1 MTVIR
6 PPITGDAV
14 LDSWTNQI
22 TQALNSGAIASFA
35 GGTAQV
41 GGTGTDGASGFN
53 TATIYLYARTTTDVA
68 PSAMNEETTYTY
80 STGVLVNGAS
90 HDGTSNGLGPN
101 DVWFRSVPSGSGGY
115 LWVTTVHVADLA
127 ATEVIASGSWSA
139 VTKLAEKGDQGK
151 FAVEIYKRV
160 SSAPSAPTDVTW
172 TYSTGALTG
181 TNSAAWA
188 LSVPS
193 GSDQVWISSVIFDP
207 STVATTIT
215 TWTTP
220 YQGGTTGA
228 AGAAG
233 TNNATVAIYQK
244 NTSASVA
251 PSNPSGTFTYTFSTA
266 VLSGGTLNSW
276 SQTLPDLAKGEYL
289 WMKHATASSTTAT
302 DTIPTSEFSAAAIT
316 GAAGIDGSSVAVV
329 ELFKVSASNSSAPA
343 DPTGTFTYTFATNIL
358 SGGTLDGWAQ
368 NRPTVPAGQYLWAIQ
383 ASAVANATTDSIP
396 ASEFSGAV
404 VVSGTGS
411 AGLDSKA
418 VKLTSSKYA
427 IVYDENGLN
436 PSPSSITLT
445 ATAANVTNGFFKFT
459 GEEMTDETSFS
470 DGTGALEDTQSVT
483 VPASFADWTNPSF
496 FRVGVSEADQN
507 ELAFDRITIPAVQ
520 QGSDAYTVILTN
532 DSHTLPASSAGVVSS
547 YTGSGTTITVYKG
560 ATQLVGIASGTP
572 NASQFSV
579 AVSNNSNITE
589 GSKSAASNNIIVADH
604 SGMSNSVDTVKID
617 YTITVRP
624 VSTNIDFLKSQS
636 LSKSKIGAAGAD
648 STVAGPPGGTGGTGP
663 TGPRQTT
670 GLVYRTVT
678 DSSIPTSPT
687 NANSEYSF
695 TYNKFSTNGTN
706 VTLPTGWSQNPP
718 EIDTNDNDPYYQ
730 CTFTATEATNGGTV
744 TETFGGAVKV
754 ITFDGIVK
762 FTNSGN
768 TLSST
773 VGGTTTLL
781 VPPKIFRQP
790 GIPTAVSVGDLWI
803 DTDND
808 NKLYASSIVGA
819 SAIVTT
825 GDGWYLSQD
834 ATAAGA
840 LGTAANTLALTKA
853 RVFRD
858 PYVSGVSGSIPTSIS
873 IGDVWINTG
882 TNQGNKMYIAAAAGS
897 NQIVANE
904 WVLSQDSESA
914 SAAATAANDVA
925 VSKAKVFRQDGEPDS
940 SSGRLAGDIW
950 IDTNSVV
957 PSGSSNPGTNTY
969 EMHIYDATTSAW
981 IREDFAKL
989 INSRTTTIDG
999 GKITAASI
1007 SSAHIDADKID
1018 ASKLTLNSELTIENN
1033 AGIKSGKSSAS
1044 DPSIGVF
1051 LGTDNSGN
1059 FAFVTSSGTAASSS
1073 AVTISS
1079 AQTILKNPVIQ
1090 TGTAQPN
1097 AAVTRTTTSG
1107 SSPDVITNLPSYE
1120 DAGSSTN
1127 PWQKLTVSAVGG
1139 GGSGAR
1145 GDSGG
1150 SGNAGGTTLVNI
1162 VRTVT
1167 GSTGSTA
1174 AAARTRAENAMAAVQ
1189 AATIS
1194 LSAAGGAAGT
1204 GSSGSYSAG
1213 APTGSATLTLGA
1225 GGFGGIGNS
1234 AGEADYQGGGGGTAG
1249 SADTVIIDIKNLKE
1263 LAWAAAGLETGVTA
1277 PTSADP
1283 SGDNLPTITFTINTT
1298 QVGAAGTQA
1307 TGGTS
1312 PGGIAYIG
1320 GMGYVTES
1328 GVLAQLNLDSLA
1340 GVSAQ
1345 NSLIQLSADGGSN
1358 PDFTL
1363 DQASAETINFKG
1375 GTGITTA
1382 GTGSSGTP
1390 ANTIT
1395 INLDNVSI
1403 ANGGTGS
1410 TSASGARTNL
1420 GLGTISTLSSISNS
1434 NWSGTDLSI
1443 TNGGTGAS
1451 TADAARD
1458 ALDIQVLI
1466 EAESA
1471 GTPSVAD
1478 FTNANAIFVVQY

>member
-6 PPITGDAV
+6 PPITGDSV

-53 TATIYLYARTTTDVA
+53 TATIYLYTRTTTDA
-68 PSAMNEETTYTY
+68 TPLAMNEETTYTY
-80 STGVLVNGAS
+80 STAVLVNGTS

-101 DVWFRSVPSGSGGY
+101 DIWFRNVPSGSGGY

-127 ATEVIASGSWSA
+127 ATEVIGSGSWSA

-181 TNSAAWA
+181 TNSASWA
-188 LSVPS
+188 LSVPA
-193 GSDQVWISSVIFDP
+193 GNDQVWISSVIFDP
-207 STVATTIT
+207 STAATTIT

-244 NTSASVA
+244 NTSASSA
-251 PSNPSGTFTYTFSTA
+251 PANPSGTFTYTFSTA

-329 ELFKVSASNSSAPA
+329 ELFKVNASNSSAPA

-358 SGGTLDGWAQ
+358 SGGDLDGWAQ

-396 ASEFSGAV
+396 ASEFSAAV

-445 ATAANVTNGFFKFT
+445 ATASNVTNGFFKFT

-532 DSHTLPASSAGVVSS
+532 DSHTLPSSSAGVVSS

-572 NASQFSV
+572 SASQFSV

-589 GSKSAASNNIIVADH
+589 GSKSAASNNIIIADH

-636 LSKSKIGAAGAD
+636 LSKSKIGATGAA
-648 STVAGPPGGTGGTGP
+648 STEAGPPGASVTGP
-663 TGPRQTT
+663 TGQRQTT

-781 VPPKIFRQP
+781 VPPKMFRQP

-858 PYVSGVSGSIPTSIS
+858 SYVSGVSGSIPTSIS

-882 TNQGNKMYIAAAAGS
+882 TNQGNKMYIAAATGS

-904 WVLSQDSESA
+904 WVLSQDSASA

-950 IDTNSVV
+950 IDTDSVV

-1044 DPSIGVF
+1044 DSSIGVF

-1059 FAFVTSSGTAASSS
+1059 FAFVTSSGTADSSS

-1090 TGTAQPN
+1090 TGTAVAN
-1097 AAVTRTTTSG
+1097 AAETRTDTSG

-1120 DAGSSTN
+1120 DASSSTN

-1139 GGSGAR
+1139 GGGGAA
-1145 GDSGG
+1145 GQGG
-1150 SGNAGGTTLVNI
+1150 SGTAGTTTLVNI

-1174 AAARTRAENAMAAVQ
+1174 AAARTRAENAMAEVQ
-1189 AATIS
+1189 VATIN
-1194 LSAAGGAAGT
+1194 LSAAGGAGGS

-1213 APTGSATLTLGA
+1213 AAIGTATLGLGA
-1225 GGFGGIGNS
+1225 GGGGGAGFGGTMN
-1234 AGEADYQGGGGGTAG
+1234 EFFGGGGGTAG
-1249 SADTVIIDIKNLKE
+1249 SSDTVIIDIKNLKE

-1298 QVGAAGTQA
+1298 QIGGGGSGGSGTRNGTAG
-1307 TGGTS
+1307 GS
-1312 PGGIAYIG
+1312 G

-1328 GVLAQLNLDSLA
+1328 GVLAQLNLDSLS

-1410 TSASGARTNL
+1410 TSVSGARTNL

-1434 NWSGTDLSI
+1434 NWSGTGLSI
-1443 TNGGTGAS
+1443 ANGGTGAS
-1451 TADAARD
+1451 TADAVRD
-1458 ALDIQVLI
+1458 ALDIQVII
-1466 EAESA
+1466 EPENS
-1471 GTPSVAD
+1471 GTPTATE

>member
-1 MTVIR
+1 MAVIR
-6 PPITGDAV
+6 PPITGDSV

-22 TQALNSGAIASFA
+22 TQALNSGVLATSV
-35 GGTAQV
+35 GGTAQT
-41 GGTGTDGASGFN
+41 GGTGTNGASGFN
-53 TATIYLYARTTTDVA
+53 TATIYLYTRTTTDA
-68 PSAMNEETTYTY
+68 TPLAMNEQTTYTY
-80 STGVLVNGAS
+80 STGVLVNGSS

-101 DVWFRSVPSGSGGY
+101 DIWFRNVPSGSGGY
-115 LWVTTVHVADLA
+115 LWVTTVHVADLD
-127 ATEVIASGSWSA
+127 ATEVIGSGSWSA

-160 SSAPSAPTDVTW
+160 SNAPSAPTDVTW

-193 GSDQVWISSVIFDP
+193 GSDQVWISSVVFDP
-207 STVATTIT
+207 SETATTIT
-215 TWTTP
+215 TWSTP

-244 NTSASVA
+244 NTTVGSA

-266 VLSGGTLNSW
+266 ALSGGTLNSW

-289 WMKHATASSTTAT
+289 WMKHATASSTTST

-329 ELFKVSASNSSAPA
+329 ELFKVSTSNSSAPA

-411 AGLDSKA
+411 AGSDAKA

-589 GSKSAASNNIIVADH
+589 GSKSAASSNIIVANH

-648 STVAGPPGGTGGTGP
+648 STVAGPQGPQGPGADDGVNGL
-663 TGPRQTT
+663 RQTT
-670 GLVYRTVT
+670 GLIYRTAV
-678 DSSIPTSPT
+678 DQSIPDEPTDDTASSTS
-687 NANSEYSF
+687 NSTYSF
-695 TYNKFSTNGTN
+695 SSNQFTQ
-706 VTLPTGWSQNPP
+706 LPSGWSQTPP
-718 EIDTNDNDPYYQ
+718 EPNTSDAHPYWQ
-730 CTFTATEATNGGTV
+730 CTFSAVESTAGGSV
-744 TETFGGAVKV
+744 TETFGTAKR
-754 ITFDGIVK
+754 IIQFAGIVK
-762 FTNSGN
+762 FTNDN
-768 TLSST
+768 TLSD
-773 VGGTTTLL
+773 GTTSI
-781 VPPKIFRQP
+781 VPPQTFRQP
-790 GIPTAVSVGDLWI
+790 DIPTAISDGDIWI
-803 DTDND
+803 DTND
-808 NKLYASSIVGA
+808 ENKLYISSGAGTGSWALAQDAAGA
-819 SAIVTT
+819 STA
-825 GDGWYLSQD
+825 
-834 ATAAGA
+834 ATAANV
-840 LGTAANTLALTKA
+840 LAATKA

-858 PYVSGVSGSIPTSIS
+858 SYVSGVSGSIPTSIS

-882 TNQGNKMYIAAAAGS
+882 TNQGNKMYIAAAVGS

-904 WVLSQDSESA
+904 WVLSQDSASA
-914 SAAATAANDVA
+914 SSAATAANNVA
-925 VSKAKVFRQDGEPDS
+925 VSKAKVFRQNGEPDS

-950 IDTNSVV
+950 IDTDSVV
-957 PSGSSNPGTNTY
+957 PNGSSDVGTNTY
-969 EMHIYDATTSAW
+969 EMHIYDATSSTW

-1007 SSAHIDADKID
+1007 SSAHIDAGKIS
-1018 ASKLTLNSELTIENN
+1018 ASKITLNSELTIENN

-1044 DPSIGVF
+1044 DDSIGVF
-1051 LGTDNSGN
+1051 LGTDNSGD
-1059 FAFVTSSGTAASSS
+1059 FAFVTSSGAGDNAS
-1073 AVTISS
+1073 AVTIS
-1079 AQTILKNPVIQ
+1079 ALQTILKNPIIQ
-1090 TGTAQPN
+1090 TGTAVQDSYATGIPRSN
-1097 AAVTRTTTSG
+1097 TDT
-1107 SSPDVITNLPSYE
+1107 DVINVDPDDEL
-1120 DAGSSTN
+1120 DGGAN
-1127 PWQKLTVSAVGG
+1127 PFSKITIASVGG
-1139 GGSGAR
+1139 GGGGGGYTSS
-1145 GDSGG
+1145 SGG
-1150 SGNAGGTTLVNI
+1150 SGGVT
-1162 VRTVT
+1162 TVT
-1167 GSTGSTA
+1167 VVRSVIGSTTAGNA
-1174 AAARTRAENAMAAVQ
+1174 AAVTACTA
-1189 AATIS
+1189 IS
-1194 LSAAGGAAGT
+1194 PVSVTLTGSAGSGGAAQGN
-1204 GSSGSYSAG
+1204 SPSRSAG
-1213 APTGSATLTLGA
+1213 AAQGSPTMGLGA
-1225 GGFGGIGNS
+1225 GGSGGAGFDGN
-1234 AGEADYQGGGGGTAG
+1234 YQEWYGGAGGTAG
-1249 SADTVIIDIKNLKE
+1249 GSSTLIIDLKDMKE
-1263 LAWAAAGLETGVTA
+1263 KAWAAAAAADSNVTA
-1277 PTSADP
+1277 PTATDLN
-1283 SGDNLPTITFTINTT
+1283 GTNLPTIRYTITT
-1298 QVGAAGTQA
+1298 SAVGAAGAAGYTY
-1307 TGGTS
+1307 TGGGWHS
-1312 PGGIAYIG
+1312 QPGQIG
-1320 GMGYVTES
+1320 GMGYITES
-1328 GVLAQLNLDSLA
+1328 GVLSQLNLDSLA

-1345 NSLIQLSADGGSN
+1345 NSLIQISADGGSN
-1358 PDFTL
+1358 PNFTL

-1382 GTGSSGTP
+1382 GTDSSSTP

-1420 GLGTISTLSSISNS
+1420 GLGTISTLGSISNS

-1443 TNGGTGAS
+1443 ANGGTGAS

-1458 ALDIQVLI
+1458 ALDIQVHI
-1466 EAESA
+1466 EAETA
-1471 GTPSVAD
+1471 GAPSVAD